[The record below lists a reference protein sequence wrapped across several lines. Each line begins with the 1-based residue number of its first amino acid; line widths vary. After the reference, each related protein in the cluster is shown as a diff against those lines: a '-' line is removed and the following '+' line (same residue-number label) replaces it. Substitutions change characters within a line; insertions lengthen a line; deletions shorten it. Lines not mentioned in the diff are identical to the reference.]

1 MLRIVVSARRSR
13 NRIFCCAERVL
24 AMRNPNQMPNM
35 TPAGTAGPRNNTNA
49 SRARTPHTPHRH
61 PTTAASRFLSSP
73 DQMKCD
79 SAQLPMVESVY
90 LEILSKPP
98 SWRPPACWVCR
109 GECASNGQADPATR
123 QYQQYC
129 GACRDG
135 LRARRAGHEKPP
147 SHFRHSI
154 AFFWSLAASP
164 LRSRRTRFGAPAA
177 FGAHMRARADFDHP
191 TRMFARPRAAI
202 FLGGPGWPARTACI
216 KKKIVDV
223 DFFVSAGADDP
234 ARASDRQAQ
243 DDGPALGT
251 RPGVCAKNDTRSR
264 CDTGGRVPR
273 VSRRDTSPAS
283 HTAARLYCS
292 LTASVR

>member
-1 MLRIVVSARRSR
+1 
-13 NRIFCCAERVL
+13 
-24 AMRNPNQMPNM
+24 M
-35 TPAGTAGPRNNTNA
+35 TPAGTAGSRTNTNT

-135 LRARRAGHEKPP
+135 LRARRVGHEKPP

-154 AFFWSLAASP
+154 AFFLVARRLAAALQKDTLRGSRGVLGACARVPTSTTRRACSRGLLLQFFWVSGVARPHGVHQKKNRRRRLFRICGGGRPSP
-164 LRSRRTRFGAPAA
+164 GQRPPGPGRRTGVR
-177 FGAHMRARADFDHP
+177 HP
-191 TRMFARPRAAI
+191 P
-202 FLGGPGWPARTACI
+202 
-216 KKKIVDV
+216 
-223 DFFVSAGADDP
+223 
-234 ARASDRQAQ
+234 
-243 DDGPALGT
+243 
-251 RPGVCAKNDTRSR
+251 
-264 CDTGGRVPR
+264 GRV
-273 VSRRDTSPAS
+273 
-283 HTAARLYCS
+283 CQK
-292 LTASVR
+292 